1 MKYLGVALASVAV
14 VYGVVKG
21 LESFIIWCEST
32 DDIDSPK
39 DYVDNDLGWKEF
51 YWDPQTFRN
60 KRD

>member
-51 YWDPQTFRN
+51 Y
-60 KRD
+60 